1 MSNSKNKFMF
11 EDIISKKS
19 KIAIEKTGFSQNDT
33 CVAELLNCNELTSF
47 QKQYFQ
53 NKFSETPDRLINS
66 VEITKFFEAC
76 SALELN
82 FLIRPA
88 TTVRYF
94 IFKNN
99 EFVKFSYIKQILS
112 IFDKYCMCR
121 VELEDNLEIINQTD
135 ESDFAISFKQFEKVQ
150 LSIECNYFKSLN
162 TSEFK
167 RNLGVLAEYFAQD
180 GLIPAMAMAIFF
192 DDRRMYL
199 LAKKFYEISHQQEML
214 SIDEIITIIS
224 ELSENEQIKEADSVD
239 FPDEVTEDT
248 NLREEEDIIAV
259 EQDNEI
265 DPDYDNVDD
274 ISTTIEETSLI
285 PEVQPVEPEPE
296 ILVSPK
302 LAEPEQVIV
311 DYPEIIEAQ
320 PDLEF
325 AISEEETKL
334 EETYETGNLE
344 NIDDISEFEEMEESE
359 ETTDFQ
365 ELDSLEKAQVFED
378 LEGFEEIDEIDE
390 SLSKTISL
398 VDTSEMKFYVYD
410 KKTSCDLLK
419 MELIDFHSDNPEID
433 IFN

>member
-1 MSNSKNKFMF
+1 MF

-224 ELSENEQIKEADSVD
+224 ELSENEQIKFRLPFSRPNAAKYC
-239 FPDEVTEDT
+239 
-248 NLREEEDIIAV
+248 RR
-259 EQDNEI
+259 
-265 DPDYDNVDD
+265 
-274 ISTTIEETSLI
+274 
-285 PEVQPVEPEPE
+285 
-296 ILVSPK
+296 
-302 LAEPEQVIV
+302 
-311 DYPEIIEAQ
+311 
-320 PDLEF
+320 
-325 AISEEETKL
+325 
-334 EETYETGNLE
+334 
-344 NIDDISEFEEMEESE
+344 
-359 ETTDFQ
+359 FQ
-365 ELDSLEKAQVFED
+365 YKSAND
-378 LEGFEEIDEIDE
+378 
-390 SLSKTISL
+390 
-398 VDTSEMKFYVYD
+398 
-410 KKTSCDLLK
+410 C
-419 MELIDFHSDNPEID
+419 NPSSHPHACLPLH
-433 IFN
+433 N